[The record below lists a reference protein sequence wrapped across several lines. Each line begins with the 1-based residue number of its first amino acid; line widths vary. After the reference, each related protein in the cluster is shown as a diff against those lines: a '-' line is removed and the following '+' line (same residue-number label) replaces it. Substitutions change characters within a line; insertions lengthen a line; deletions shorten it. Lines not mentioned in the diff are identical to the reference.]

1 MAKWSISLL
10 YTSMIIVN
18 SNVSHLSG
26 TNPKN
31 KSSSM
36 LKNIAKVLPQHTAHQ
51 YVPTNCSQ
59 ELQRLTQVNRPLD
72 SIHKREARS
81 LVQLADLDCHATAD
95 ICNVTA
101 RHYNHTSRWRKFCFL
116 DRGEVKVCSLVC
128 SRDSPEYRSSAFC
141 RLRCPGE

>member
-1 MAKWSISLL
+1 MAKWIISLL
-10 YTSMIIVN
+10 YTSMIIFN

-31 KSSSM
+31 NSSSM

-81 LVQLADLDCHATAD
+81 LVQLTDLDCHATAD
-95 ICNVTA
+95 ICNVTT
-101 RHYNHTSRWRKFCFL
+101 RHYNRTSRWMKFCYL
-116 DRGEVKVCSLVC
+116 DRSEERRVGKECR
-128 SRDSPEYRSSAFC
+128 SRWSPYH
-141 RLRCPGE
+141 